1 MATDVPPLKYEELAA
16 ARCVLK
22 QRNNVVIRYPNK
34 ITENPRK
41 NHKKSKTDVPPLKC
55 EELATARCVLLNT
68 NANTKCCFRGDF
80 ITFWECNCFLLTNSG
95 TIYIKMAHLKNLL

>member
-22 QRNNVVIRYPNK
+22 QRNNVVIRYPK
-34 ITENPRK
+34 KSKK

-68 NANTKCCFRGDF
+68 NTKCCFRGDF
-80 ITFWECNCFLLTNSG
+80 NTFWECNRFLLTNSG
-95 TIYIKMAHLKNLL
+95 TFYIKIAHLKNWL

>member
-68 NANTKCCFRGDF
+68 NPNTKC
-80 ITFWECNCFLLTNSG
+80 
-95 TIYIKMAHLKNLL
+95 